1 MWGVNKMLCV
11 KHLAWS
17 WGSSRYSGVNGMSW
31 SSHHHWLTL
40 NQGQGTLLAS
50 GSRVA
55 VNEGASAALPGIGN
69 PCRELGRLSC
79 CPSRL
84 TSGLLWGSTGWLSS
98 VPGPQ
103 WSLSASFL
111 GLLCKSSI
119 RSALVKWG
127 RDVWLDSES
136 YSLKN
141 CHFSITLV
149 FHSYIGVRE
158 FGVSLGS
165 LWGVGRHLW
174 TPCLM
179 WKWLHP
185 RMPLVV
191 LLPATVKFL
200 RLKRQFLLR
209 PIFP

>member
-1 MWGVNKMLCV
+1 M
-11 KHLAWS
+11 
-17 WGSSRYSGVNGMSW
+17 
-31 SSHHHWLTL
+31 
-40 NQGQGTLLAS
+40 AS
-50 GSRVA
+50 GSPVA

-136 YSLKN
+136 LTDLRTATSL
-141 CHFSITLV
+141 
-149 FHSYIGVRE
+149 
-158 FGVSLGS
+158 SL
-165 LWGVGRHLW
+165 
-174 TPCLM
+174 
-179 WKWLHP
+179 
-185 RMPLVV
+185 
-191 LLPATVKFL
+191 
-200 RLKRQFLLR
+200 
-209 PIFP
+209 